1 MKCWLSRAGTP
12 GGPLACASVGDIS
25 ALLTRLRSGW
35 FPVGPAVDWT
45 PADVLDPLWTGLSQ
59 CYVRPTRHPLLSV
72 SPRGGGLPTYAVLSK
87 VSHSHSPT
95 SHWETTTPEMCPV
108 KNRPTRTLITKVPWV
123 NNGNSLHRNGN
134 SRGWMSHNK
143 KVEKKKKLIDYG
155 VGTDY
160 KGGPAQ
166 IFRYQK
172 YLRVSAVSRAPHLP
186 IFPLDSDCLPR
197 PPHSDLD
204 FWTPL
209 SCPHGPR
216 SDHEPL
222 LLRPSGLL
230 CCNNQHTLT
239 ITSAS

>member
-123 NNGNSLHRNGN
+123 NNEMATAEDGCPITRRWRKRRSL
-134 SRGWMSHNK
+134 S
-143 KVEKKKKLIDYG
+143 
-155 VGTDY
+155 TT
-160 KGGPAQ
+160 
-166 IFRYQK
+166 
-172 YLRVSAVSRAPHLP
+172 VSARTTKADLHKFSGTRRSTRRERHSAARQRSPSSDEVC
-186 IFPLDSDCLPR
+186 IFGRGPGSHEGGAKETRVADPR
-197 PPHSDLD
+197 P
-204 FWTPL
+204 TP
-209 SCPHGPR
+209 
-216 SDHEPL
+216 
-222 LLRPSGLL
+222 
-230 CCNNQHTLT
+230 
-239 ITSAS
+239 

>member
-123 NNGNSLHRNGN
+123 NNEMATAEDGCPITRRWRKRRSL
-134 SRGWMSHNK
+134 S
-143 KVEKKKKLIDYG
+143 
-155 VGTDY
+155 TT
-160 KGGPAQ
+160 
-166 IFRYQK
+166 
-172 YLRVSAVSRAPHLP
+172 VSARTTKADLHKFSGTRRSTRRERHSAARQRSPSSDEVCIFEVQGATRAVLK
-186 IFPLDSDCLPR
+186 R
-197 PPHSDLD
+197 
-204 FWTPL
+204 
-209 SCPHGPR
+209 R
-216 SDHEPL
+216 
-222 LLRPSGLL
+222 GLL
-230 CCNNQHTLT
+230 TPGLHPRLA
-239 ITSAS
+239 ASSSQDT